1 MLRRANRAECFQR
14 GAANVGSKSCRYRAG
29 RRFPQCQ
36 RVLGVPCACETQ
48 NDSHQSQSHS
58 KKQIYLAEY
67 CVKIAVCDCVVMRKQ
82 KPIFCLIGTT

>member
-1 MLRRANRAECFQR
+1 MKRLYEDDNKTV
-14 GAANVGSKSCRYRAG
+14 NISVSD
-29 RRFPQCQ
+29 
-36 RVLGVPCACETQ
+36 LIL
-48 NDSHQSQSHS
+48 QSHS